1 MHEQCAT
8 HKRAVEAVITLP
20 ATTKDVGELLSSV
33 HASEKATNRQC
44 LLKILSNL
52 RFFARQGSAIR
63 GHGDETDSNYYQ
75 LLKLRGEDD
84 EKVIYLVILHK
95 VYRIQ
100 YNKIYLQC
108 IPTIYVQLCS

>member
-1 MHEQCAT
+1 MSFRVREQCTT

-20 ATTKDVGELLSSV
+20 ATTKDVGELLSTV

-52 RFFARQGSAIR
+52 RFIARQGSAIR

-84 EKVIYLVILHK
+84 EKVINWL
-95 VYRIQ
+95 
-100 YNKIYLQC
+100 
-108 IPTIYVQLCS
+108 